1 MWIKPNEIARD
12 REQDEK
18 CDKMWIKPH
27 EIAYEREQDEK
38 YDKMLKNPHEIACDG
53 EQDMPSDK
61 VDDEERPEDTECHIK
76 FNTGRSP
83 TTMRAR
89 TGR

>member
-1 MWIKPNEIARD
+1 
-12 REQDEK
+12 
-18 CDKMWIKPH
+18 
-27 EIAYEREQDEK
+27 
-38 YDKMLKNPHEIACDG
+38 MLKNPHEIACDG